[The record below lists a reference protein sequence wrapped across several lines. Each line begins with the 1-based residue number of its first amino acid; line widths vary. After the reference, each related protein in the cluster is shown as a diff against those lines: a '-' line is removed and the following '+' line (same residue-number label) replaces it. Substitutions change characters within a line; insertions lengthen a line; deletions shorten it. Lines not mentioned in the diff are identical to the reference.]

1 MWSRLIYLDLKKSF
15 NPVKKGVVWRPPF
28 LTAKYRRR
36 LIKEFRKVNL
46 PIFFTK
52 IKTNENNNYQKK
64 PRNSKYELFAKPE
77 KEHHIRTAIL
87 KADEEIMKFRQQF
100 LNNRKYKG
108 VDRMFQEIMPDWA
121 DLAKARNNEEH
132 EQQ

>member
-15 NPVKKGVVWRPPF
+15 NPVKKGVVWHPP
-28 LTAKYRRR
+28 LLSGKYRRR

-46 PIFFTK
+46 PLFFTK
-52 IKTNENNNYQKK
+52 IKTNEKNNYQKK
-64 PRNSKYELFAKPE
+64 PKDSKYEIFEKPE
-77 KEHHIRTAIL
+77 KEQRIRNALL
-87 KADEEIMKFRQQF
+87 KADEEILKHRQTF

-121 DLAKARNNEEH
+121 DLAKSRNNEERI
-132 EQQ
+132 